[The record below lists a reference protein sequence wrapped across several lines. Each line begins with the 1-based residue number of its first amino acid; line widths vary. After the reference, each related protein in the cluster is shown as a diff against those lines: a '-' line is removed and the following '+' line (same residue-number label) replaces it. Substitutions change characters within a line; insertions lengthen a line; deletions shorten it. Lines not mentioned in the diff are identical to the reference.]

1 MLKSYHHHPLLVAA
15 PYAALCS
22 YTFLYIV
29 PLLTTHMFCPKL
41 FYYECFMRQAQQ
53 LQCGELPF
61 RRSRN
66 LLVMKLAASAIAL
79 AIVVYQCVAPHSLM
93 QFSHRMD
100 LHCVV
105 LRLLIRLLLQGVLRV
120 FTLCLNCIS
129 WKLLHVQK
137 CCGREF
143 SSLTHS
149 CSKAITR
156 VDELV

>member
-29 PLLTTHMFCPKL
+29 LLLTTHMFCPKL

-53 LQCGELPF
+53 LQCGELLPL

-79 AIVVYQCVAPHSLM
+79 AIVVYQCVAPQSLM
-93 QFSHRMD
+93 QFSHRME

-105 LRLLIRLLLQGVLRV
+105 LRLLIRLLLHVGPNSLAVHRVL
-120 FTLCLNCIS
+120 LIAN
-129 WKLLHVQK
+129 
-137 CCGREF
+137 
-143 SSLTHS
+143 
-149 CSKAITR
+149 
-156 VDELV
+156 LVYPACNKRACK